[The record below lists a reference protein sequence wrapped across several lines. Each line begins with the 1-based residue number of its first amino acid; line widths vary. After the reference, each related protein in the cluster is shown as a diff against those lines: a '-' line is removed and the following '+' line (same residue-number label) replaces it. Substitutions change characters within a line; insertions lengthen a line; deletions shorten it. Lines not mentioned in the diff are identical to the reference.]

1 MKKEYFSPEF
11 EEIKIEAMVLS
22 STSPD
27 EDTTDPV
34 EIITEP
40 TNEDLNW

>member
-22 STSPD
+22 SVSPD

-34 EIITEP
+34 TIIENP
-40 TNEDLNW
+40 DDDDINW